1 MSRHHAVGRKVM
13 VWSHWND
20 FNPYQNWQDS
30 LTAELVVS
38 AFMNVALDTRWIARA
53 PGLPDLLS
61 AEFALYRI
69 YSPGLDLCLH
79 EPCRRHAVGRMVI
92 I

>member
-1 MSRHHAVGRKVM
+1 M
-13 VWSHWND
+13 
-20 FNPYQNWQDS
+20 
-30 LTAELVVS
+30 VS

-61 AEFALYRI
+61 AEFVLDRI

-79 EPCRRHAVGRMVI
+79 EPCRRHAVGRKVI